1 MDVTTEQMDSP
12 FPIIK
17 MHHIPIAYNFEQIKK
32 QWEVGDTEKKLLI
45 PLKDWNKNMK
55 NQSKT
60 IASVYSRRKRVMD
73 RFYQLGEVEFAN
85 SYSGMNFQLLRGKF

>member
-1 MDVTTEQMDSP
+1 
-12 FPIIK
+12 
-17 MHHIPIAYNFEQIKK
+17 
-32 QWEVGDTEKKLLI
+32 
-45 PLKDWNKNMK
+45 MK

-85 SYSGMNFQLLRGKF
+85 SYSGMNVSAFERKILEDRKAEKDILEVEVAMDDSENDVDGS